1 MIENL
6 QNELHRLE
14 NKQAKGAKICANIRI
29 WRAKNAPKLSSKYL
43 KTEYEKSNN
52 T

>member
-6 QNELHRLE
+6 RNQLYQLG
-14 NKQAKGAKICANIRI
+14 NKQEKGVKLCANIRI

-43 KTEYEKSNN
+43 KDRI
-52 T
+52 

>member
-6 QNELHRLE
+6 QNEFYQLE
-14 NKQAKGAKICANIRI
+14 NKQAKGAKLHANIST

-43 KTEYEKSNN
+43 KDKI
-52 T
+52 